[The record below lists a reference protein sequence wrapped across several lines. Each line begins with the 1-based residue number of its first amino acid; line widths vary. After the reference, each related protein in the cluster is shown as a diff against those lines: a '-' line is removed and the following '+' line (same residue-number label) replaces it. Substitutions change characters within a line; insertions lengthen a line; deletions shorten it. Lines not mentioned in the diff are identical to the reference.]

1 MINWAFFFI
10 LHLMNVDQKINNQS
24 DYLEKFDEDGGSKK
38 NLRGWNLKLAATV
51 AITWSLFQLWYAS
64 PLPFI
69 LDFGKI
75 IDVPAR
81 AIHLAFGM
89 ILCFLIYPAFKSKK
103 KSKIPISDFILAFI
117 SLLVISYVFFSYESL
132 IHRQGILAK
141 IELGSLTIP
150 YEVIIGATGII
161 LLLEA
166 TRRAIGIP
174 LVIIALI
181 FLLFSIFGQSMPE
194 LISHQGL
201 SIRRLVGYHW
211 FGGEAIFGIPISVSV
226 SFIFLFVLF
235 GAILDTAGG
244 GKYFLNLAFA
254 LVGKMR
260 GGPAKAAIL
269 ASGLTG
275 LISGSSV
282 ANTVTTG
289 TFTIPIMK
297 RTGLSAVKAGA
308 VEVAAS
314 VNGQIMPPIMGAAA
328 FVMAELLGISYFTV
342 ITHAFLPAVISYIA
356 LFYISHLESVKL
368 NIQGLPEKEIPPLGK
383 TFIGGVHYLIPIFIL
398 VYLLLIERWT
408 AASSVFYSILSLMII
423 ILVREVLIAKKN
435 NIGSFDGL
443 KIGINEII
451 AGLEKGAIN
460 MVSVAIAIAT
470 AGIIV
475 GAVASTGLSNN
486 LIIIVEAISGGN
498 IIILLGLTAVLCIV
512 LGMGLP
518 TTANY
523 LVVAALMSHV
533 VVEVAGASGYIFPL
547 IAVHLYVFYFGLM
560 ADVTPPVGLASY
572 AAAAISRADPI
583 KTGIQAFW
591 YSLRTAILPIVFIFN
606 NELLLIGIT
615 SIWHGLTV
623 IVTSLIA
630 ILVFTAAT
638 QGWFINK
645 MKWHEIIIFVLIAM
659 SLFRPDYVLNQFY
672 PKYEYSQL
680 QLKNLELITL
690 KPDRD
695 VNIRITRRTG
705 YGDRYKLFVI
715 KKGSFSENYSLDDY
729 GINLINQEG
738 RMTVDALKWNGLAKK
753 SGVEIN
759 DEISEFKI
767 ENLDRPNKAIIYPFA
782 LLLLFIFGYLNYKRK
797 STL

>member
-1 MINWAFFFI
+1 MTLYIFF
-10 LHLMNVDQKINNQS
+10 
-24 DYLEKFDEDGGSKK
+24 DYEG
-38 NLRGWNLKLAATV
+38 
-51 AITWSLFQLWYAS
+51 
-64 PLPFI
+64 
-69 LDFGKI
+69 
-75 IDVPAR
+75 
-81 AIHLAFGM
+81 
-89 ILCFLIYPAFKSKK
+89 
-103 KSKIPISDFILAFI
+103 
-117 SLLVISYVFFSYESL
+117 LVY
-132 IHRQGILAK
+132 RQGILAK
-141 IELGSLTIP
+141 IEFGSFVIP
-150 YEVIIGATGII
+150 YELIIGALGII

-174 LVIIALI
+174 LVAIALI
-181 FLLFSIFGQSMPE
+181 FILFSIFGQSMPY

-201 SIRRLVGYHW
+201 SITRLVGYHW

-244 GKYFLNLAFA
+244 GKYFINLAFA

-297 RTGLSAVKAGA
+297 KSGLPAVKAGA

-368 NIQGLPEKEIPPLGK
+368 NIRGLPESEIPPLGK
-383 TFIGGVHYLIPIFIL
+383 TFLSGIHYLIPIFIL

-408 AASSVFYSILSLMII
+408 AASAVFYSILSLMVI
-423 ILVREVLIAKKN
+423 ILVREVLAAKKKN
-435 NIGSFDGL
+435 LSPFGGL
-443 KIGINEII
+443 KFGINEII

-460 MVSVAIAIAT
+460 MINVAIAIAT

-486 LIIIVEAISGGN
+486 LIVIVEAISGGN
-498 IIILLGLTAVLCIV
+498 VIILLALTAVLCII

-523 LVVAALMSHV
+523 LVVAALMAHV
-533 VVEVAGASGYIFPL
+533 VVEVGAASGYVFPL

-591 YSLRTAILPIVFIFN
+591 YSLRTGILPIVFIFN
-606 NELLLIGIT
+606 SELLLIGIK
-615 SIWHGLTV
+615 SIWHGLMV
-623 IVTSLIA
+623 ITTSLIA
-630 ILVFTAAT
+630 ILVFSAAT

-645 MKWHEIIIFVLIAM
+645 LRWYEIIIFILISL
-659 SLFRPDYVLNQFY
+659 SLFRPDYVLDKFY
-672 PKYEYSQL
+672 PNYEYAQL
-680 QLKNLELITL
+680 QINNLQFINL

-695 VNIRITRRTG
+695 VHIRVTRRTE

-715 KKGSFSENYSLDDY
+715 NKDSFKENYSLEEY
-729 GINLINQEG
+729 GINLVDKEG
-738 RMTVDALKWNGLAKK
+738 RMTVDTLKWNGLAKK
-753 SGVEIN
+753 SGVETG
-759 DEISEFKI
+759 DVISEFKTEI
-767 ENLDRPNKAIIYPFA
+767 LDRPNKAIVYPLA
-782 LLLLFIFGYLNYKRK
+782 LLFLFGFGYLNYRRDKK
-797 STL
+797 I